1 MFSGLEDKQLAGA
14 LEALL
19 FVSDEPVSTLVLAD
33 MLEVEPSEV
42 ERALTEMRVRFEEEN
57 RGIQLREIAGG
68 WRLFTHPAY
77 HELLERYVLSW
88 DTRRLSQAAM
98 ETLAIIA
105 YGQPITRAGVA
116 SVRGV
121 NSDSS
126 INSLIEKGLLHEVG
140 TADTPGQPV
149 LYGTTRTFLEKFGLR
164 SVKDLPPLED
174 FAPDEETARFI
185 RQRLSATT
193 GVSVIPEHLRVTEP
207 LQNSSEEVVPEG
219 SLSGEDGASGA
230 DQESEDMQ
238 RKFVSAL
245 AGSFGLVEKIDF
257 DELQFETDEE

>member
-42 ERALTEMRVRFEEEN
+42 ERALTDLRARFEEEN

-185 RQRLSATT
+185 KQRLSATT
-193 GVSVIPEHLRVTEP
+193 GVSVVLEHLRIAEP
-207 LQNSSEEVVPEG
+207 LKNPSEEVAPEG
-219 SLSGEDGASGA
+219 SLSGEDSVSG
-230 DQESEDMQ
+230 DGQTPDEMQ

-245 AGSFGLVEKIDF
+245 AGSFGLVDKIDF